1 MHSAAR
7 SLKKNLARKLI
18 SSIGLRTDLN
28 DYENTTLI
36 SPRINLDY
44 EIVNSKTNLIF
55 NIGDYYQ
62 NPPAI
67 YVANKT
73 SDRLKSARARQY
85 SVCLEHMITASTKFS
100 VSAYQKDYNNSP
112 ILPNSNLHNDPTFLF
127 DELRMY
133 NGIVSEGSASSK
145 GLEVLIQKKRVENFY
160 GLIGGSIFNS
170 TFIDFEGIERN
181 RNHNYRYIFNIVGG
195 YRPKSDWE
203 LSIRWSYFGGRPYTP
218 INLEASI
225 SNNEQYSDVEN
236 FNENKTP
243 DYHSLFVRYERRYNL
258 KKSNLILFFEIWNT
272 YNRENIETFFFS
284 RERESIEKIRYFS
297 TIPVGGFGIE
307 F

>member
-1 MHSAAR
+1 MTKKYQY
-7 SLKKNLARKLI
+7 LIIQPFLTVKKNLGRKLI

-44 EIVNSKTNLIF
+44 EIVNSRTNLIF

-145 GLEVLIQKKRVENFY
+145 GLEVLIQKKRVAKF
-160 GLIGGSIFNS
+160 L
-170 TFIDFEGIERN
+170 
-181 RNHNYRYIFNIVGG
+181 
-195 YRPKSDWE
+195 W
-203 LSIRWSYFGGRPYTP
+203 
-218 INLEASI
+218 INWRL
-225 SNNEQYSDVEN
+225 Y
-236 FNENKTP
+236 
-243 DYHSLFVRYERRYNL
+243 L
-258 KKSNLILFFEIWNT
+258 
-272 YNRENIETFFFS
+272 
-284 RERESIEKIRYFS
+284 
-297 TIPVGGFGIE
+297 
-307 F
+307 